1 MVSVRTQFA
10 GNTVATGA
18 TVAFHKNLCFKMFV
32 EQKGNEATIMKK
44 LISLIATGLARRNF
58 SSIIRVSPF
67 LTLAFASTG
76 YPVPIYVLNTQNTVA
91 VMIAA
96 GGGYPQFTDSQSSQ
110 APISDSLYTT
120 NTQAYLSYPAG
131 YSYPMCTANADL
143 LAVSGMTT
151 FNQVNEQISSSAYV
165 ESDLWFS
172 PVTSQ
177 TATINIQYFAVGA
190 AISEAYTAGNVSL
203 LDVTSGNEVWN
214 YGWDYYISW
223 AGLYGAPSGIND
235 GTPILFTDNSGS
247 LTLDT
252 DLNAS
257 DTYELIIRTGS
268 QSGGDSEDESIQVTG
283 LEPIPEPSA
292 LALICLG
299 SLALALVRRH
309 QR

>member
-1 MVSVRTQFA
+1 
-10 GNTVATGA
+10 
-18 TVAFHKNLCFKMFV
+18 
-32 EQKGNEATIMKK
+32 MKK

-214 YGWDYYISW
+214 YGWDYYIMGRIIW
-223 AGLYGAPSGIND
+223 
-235 GTPILFTDNSGS
+235 GTI
-247 LTLDT
+247 
-252 DLNAS
+252 
-257 DTYELIIRTGS
+257 
-268 QSGGDSEDESIQVTG
+268 GDK
-283 LEPIPEPSA
+283 
-292 LALICLG
+292 
-299 SLALALVRRH
+299 
-309 QR
+309 